1 MVGRAASILVS
12 SATFPFSIG
21 TLKSTRMNTRF
32 PARSRSVMES
42 LVIYFVLVIHSAPDI
57 RRLPA
62 VRNELDQID
71 DPAGVAP
78 LIVIPGQQLDEL
90 TVHYVRV
97 FSIQNRGVRVASEI
111 SRYQRLIGIGENA
124 PQRAVG
130 RFLHRGVDGLFS
142 LFFLDAA
149 YEIDD

>member
-42 LVIYFVLVIHSAPDI
+42 LVIYFVTGHLSLVIHSAPDI
-57 RRLPA
+57 RRLPS

-90 TVHYVRV
+90 PVHYIRV
-97 FSIQNRGVRVASEI
+97 FSVQNRGVRVASEI
-111 SRYQRLIGIGENA
+111 GGYQRLIGIGENA
-124 PQRAVG
+124 PQRAVS
-130 RFLHRGVDGLFS
+130 RFLHRGVDGLF
-142 LFFLDAA
+142 AR
-149 YEIDD
+149 